1 LNVNSTSSPL
11 PAIPGHTRLTSTIAR
26 AERERE
32 KRKELLKAE
41 ERRKKLEDFNK
52 QWREQSLLKKT
63 DSSET
68 EGEEERG

>member
-1 LNVNSTSSPL
+1 M
-11 PAIPGHTRLTSTIAR
+11 AR

-41 ERRKKLEDFNK
+41 ERRNKLEDFNK
-52 QWREQSLLKKT
+52 LWREQSLLKKT

-68 EGEEERG
+68 EGEGEERG